1 MYFLY
6 IRVSKKKI
14 FKGSITRCWEHQVN
28 NSTFIFK
35 MLIHVILAWCLICNI
50 GHKDCKPAVKLTWTE
65 CSSAL
70 SPVVCQTVRIS
81 VRPSVNSEKIFFTS
95 SLEHQSQIK
104 KNLLL
109 FKSYIFDSSI
119 IHSLPLIVI
128 RYITFVANV
137 LIVIWLL
144 CNNKYP

>member
-1 MYFLY
+1 MYSLY
-6 IRVSKKKI
+6 IPVSKKKI

-81 VRPSVNSEKIFFTS
+81 VRPSVNSQKIFFFTS
-95 SLEHQSQIK
+95 SLEHQRQIK

-119 IHSLPLIVI
+119 IHSLPLIVYSLY
-128 RYITFVANV
+128 YICRKCSYCY
-137 LIVIWLL
+137 LITLQ
-144 CNNKYP
+144 

>member
-1 MYFLY
+1 MYSLY
-6 IRVSKKKI
+6 IPVSKKKI

-35 MLIHVILAWCLICNI
+35 MLIQVILAWCLICNI

-70 SPVVCQTVRIS
+70 SPVVSQTVRIS
-81 VRPSVNSEKIFFTS
+81 VRPSVNSQKIVFTS

-119 IHSLPLIVI
+119 IHSLPLIVYSLY
-128 RYITFVANV
+128 YICRKCSNCY
-137 LIVIWLL
+137 LIYLQ
-144 CNNKYP
+144 

>member
-81 VRPSVNSEKIFFTS
+81 VRPYVNSQKIFFTS

-109 FKSYIFDSSI
+109 FNSS
-119 IHSLPLIVI
+119 LIQALSILFHWLYI

>member
-6 IRVSKKKI
+6 IPVSKKKI
-14 FKGSITRCWEHQVN
+14 FKGSITRCWEHSVN

-81 VRPSVNSEKIFFTS
+81 VRPSVNSQKIFFTS
-95 SLEHQSQIK
+95 SLEHQRQIK

-109 FKSYIFDSSI
+109 FNSS
-119 IHSLPLIVI
+119 LIQALSILFHWLYI

>member
-1 MYFLY
+1 MYSLY
-6 IRVSKKKI
+6 IPVSKKKI
-14 FKGSITRCWEHQVN
+14 FIGSITRCWEHQVN

-70 SPVVCQTVRIS
+70 SPVVCQSVYQSALLWTVKRF
-81 VRPSVNSEKIFFTS
+81 FFTS
-95 SLEHQSQIK
+95 SLEHQRQIK

-109 FKSYIFDSSI
+109 FKSYIFDSSN
-119 IHSLPLIVI
+119 IHSLPLIVYSLY
-128 RYITFVANV
+128 YICRKCSNCY
-137 LIVIWLL
+137 LIYLQ
-144 CNNKYP
+144 